1 MLKTYKFRL
10 YPTNEQIEKLNRHFG
25 HTRFVY
31 NYFLSFSK
39 KSYENTNTSTNYY
52 IWANVMKKLKRTNK
66 YNWLKEVNSQSLQ
79 QSLKNLETSFK
90 NFFKKQNN
98 FPVFKK
104 KSNKQSFR
112 VPQHIQLYEN
122 ESNDKYYII
131 FVPKFKEGI
140 KVRVHRKIDKNSKI
154 KNCTFTK
161 TPSDKH
167 FVSITFETKENIIH
181 KDIDYNN
188 SIGIDMGLKDYVI
201 LSDGIK
207 YPSPKALLK
216 NEKRLIHIQRNLS
229 RKKKGSNNRNK
240 ARLRLAKL
248 HEKINNIRDDFIHKL
263 TKTISESQADVFVME
278 KLNIKGMV
286 KNHHLSK
293 HISDSGWYK
302 FKVFIKY
309 KSQRLGKEVIE
320 IGTFE
325 PSSKTCH
332 VCGYKNKELKLSD
345 RSWICPEC
353 GTQHDRDINA
363 AINIKN
369 IGIKQFL
376 TV

>member
-10 YPTNEQIEKLNRHFG
+10 YPTNDQIEKLNRHFG

-31 NYFLSFSK
+31 NYFLAFSR
-39 KSYENTNTSTNYY
+39 KSYENTETSTNYY
-52 IWANVMKKLKRTNK
+52 DWANVMKKLKKTDK

-79 QSLKNLETSFK
+79 QSLKNLEIAFK
-90 NFFKKQNN
+90 NFFRKQND

-104 KSNKQSFR
+104 KSNNQSFR

-122 ESNDKYYII
+122 ESNDKYGII

-140 KVRVHRKIDKNSKI
+140 KVRVHRKTDKDSKI
-154 KNCTFTK
+154 KNCTFSK
-161 TPSDKH
+161 TPSGKY
-167 FVSITFETKENIIH
+167 FVSIIFETEETVIN

-188 SIGIDMGLKDYVI
+188 SIGIDMGLKDFVI
-201 LSDGIK
+201 LSDRTK
-207 YPSPKALLK
+207 YSSPKALLK
-216 NEKRLIHIQRNLS
+216 YEKQLIHLQRNLS

-240 ARLRLAKL
+240 ARLRVANLY
-248 HEKINNIRDDFIHKL
+248 EKINNIREDFLHKL

-302 FKVFIKY
+302 FKVFLKY
-309 KSQRLGKEVIE
+309 KAERLGKKVLE

-345 RSWICPEC
+345 
-353 GTQHDRDINA
+353 
-363 AINIKN
+363 KN
-369 IGIKQFL
+369 GNVLNVILNMIEI
-376 TV
+376 